1 MRKFGSNIET
11 VVRDPADLPVSSS
24 LPSDLKAGD
33 RLAEKYL
40 LVRPLG
46 LGGMG
51 EVWLAKNEA
60 TGAEVALKVLLPERL
75 SAQDALERF
84 RREAH
89 ATAQLSHRAIVR
101 AFDLIDLDP
110 AKGKL
115 LLVLERLQGHTLAD
129 RLEHVGRLTIPETLD
144 VVLPILS
151 GLEHAHRAGV
161 VHRDLKPENIFLAV
175 EPDGQVLPKLV
186 DFGISKMR
194 NATLS
199 ITARGALVGTP
210 CYMAPEQARSEEID
224 PRTDI
229 FAMGIVLH
237 ECLSGTVPFNGQQLH
252 EVVRSVLEDEAQPV
266 PGIPEELWAVIAR
279 ALAKRPDDRYPSAAA
294 LAGALVSSVP
304 AHHAALRPLSVPAP
318 GPKSLTSVPPA
329 VSPTVHS
336 QFAPTPR
343 RPWGTFLGVAV
354 VAALAA
360 VVIGRAG
367 PVGSARRAAGAL
379 AAREYRPAKHLR
391 ASGVDVPVASSAG
404 ALLPL
409 EPPPVATHRGSK
421 VAPKPA
427 PPAPPPDP
435 TPSAEPALPPEPP
448 PTPPSMVRD
457 PGF

>member
-1 MRKFGSNIET
+1 MRKFASNIET
-11 VVRDPADLPVSSS
+11 VVRDPADIPISSS
-24 LPSDLKAGD
+24 LPTDLKAGE
-33 RLAEKYL
+33 RLADKYL

-75 SAQDALERF
+75 AAHDALERF

-115 LLVLERLQGHTLAD
+115 LLVLERLHGHTLAD

-210 CYMAPEQARSEEID
+210 CYMAPEQARAEEID

-237 ECLSGTVPFNGQQLH
+237 ECLSGTVPFNGGQLH
-252 EVVRSVLEDEAQPV
+252 EVVRSVLEDEPLPL
-266 PGIPEELWAVIAR
+266 PGIPEDLWGVIAC
-279 ALAKRPDDRYPSAAA
+279 ALAKRPEDRYPTAASLAEA
-294 LAGALVSSVP
+294 LIGSVP
-304 AHHAALRPLSVPAP
+304 AHHAALRPLSVPSPA
-318 GPKSLTSVPPA
+318 PKSLTSVPPA

-343 RPWGTFLGVAV
+343 RPWGTV
-354 VAALAA
+354 VGIAAMAALAA
-360 VVIGRAG
+360 IVIGRARFEG
-367 PVGSARRAAGAL
+367 VGRSAVGAL
-379 AAREYRPAKHLR
+379 PEREFRPAKHLT
-391 ASGVDVPVASSAG
+391 ASSVDVPAPRPA
-404 ALLPL
+404 ALLP
-409 EPPPVATHRGSK
+409 PAPAPVLRRASK
-421 VAPKPA
+421 AAPKPA
-427 PPAPPPDP
+427 PPPDP
-435 TPSAEPALPPEPP
+435 PEAAEAPK
-448 PTPPSMVRD
+448 PPSMVRD